1 MVTICSGLGEVFGG
15 EKLEVGLPGQER
27 RKVGDIPSVAG
38 KIVHNDRWWWCRQR
52 WRKRGGRVWSAE
64 EKKKSRKKMVFCQL
78 CTLISLCSGHE
89 IQINL

>member
-38 KIVHNDRWWWCRQR
+38 KIVHDDWWWWCRLR
-52 WRKRGGRVWSAE
+52 WRKRGGEYGRQRRRKNLG
-64 EKKKSRKKMVFCQL
+64 KKWFFANFAL
-78 CTLISLCSGHE
+78 
-89 IQINL
+89 